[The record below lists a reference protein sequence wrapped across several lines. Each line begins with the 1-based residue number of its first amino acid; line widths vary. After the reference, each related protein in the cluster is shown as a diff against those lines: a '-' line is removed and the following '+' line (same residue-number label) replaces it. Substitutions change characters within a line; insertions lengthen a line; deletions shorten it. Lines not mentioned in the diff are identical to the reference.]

1 MALSPFCNSYSPFFH
16 HFVTIL
22 IKDFLSVSAQWSVEG
37 PPAARVLWAFK
48 SDVFTLLCDILT
60 LLCDIVFTSLLCTT
74 SSHGTS
80 YLYHS
85 SVLLALSGWTVWH
98 VSTEA
103 ERIKTVLS
111 PSGSL
116 PRATSHDQTVLQKN
130 SNFRYFQIFKFS
142 DFHIFKLSN
151 CQNFQNFKFCQWLT
165 APRHQPWSDGSSV
178 TMKYLSLQS
187 RYRDD
192 TLCQAGSY
200 ITLFQ

>member
-1 MALSPFCNSYSPFFH
+1 MSREKFHNLITNLVLWPFCHSYSLFFH

-48 SDVFTLLCDILT
+48 SDVFTLLCDVLT

-74 SSHGTS
+74 TSHGTTQ
-80 YLYHS
+80 LCHS

-98 VSTEA
+98 VSTEE

-116 PRATSHDQTVLQKN
+116 PRATSRDQTVLLSQWN
-130 SNFRYFQIFKFS
+130 IF
-142 DFHIFKLSN
+142 H
-151 CQNFQNFKFCQWLT
+151 
-165 APRHQPWSDGSSV
+165 SSQDIAM
-178 TMKYLSLQS
+178 THSAKEQG
-187 RYRDD
+187 
-192 TLCQAGSY
+192 A
-200 ITLFQ
+200 I